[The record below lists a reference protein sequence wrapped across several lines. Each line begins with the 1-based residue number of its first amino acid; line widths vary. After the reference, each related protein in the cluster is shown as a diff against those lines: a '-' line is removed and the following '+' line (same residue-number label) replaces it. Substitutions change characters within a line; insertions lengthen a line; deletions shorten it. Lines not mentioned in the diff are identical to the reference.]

1 MAILK
6 QSNNMVV
13 TVKNNYDLQ
22 VGKKLEKIASK
33 LNVEAMKGNLV
44 LASNKKIVADGNK
57 QGDIENKLFN

>member
-6 QSNNMVV
+6 QSKNMIVN
-13 TVKNNYDLQ
+13 VKNDYNLQ

-44 LASNKKIVADGNK
+44 LASNKKIVSDGNK
-57 QGDIENKLFN
+57 S

>member
-6 QSNNMVV
+6 QSKNMTV

-22 VGKKLEKIASK
+22 VGQKLEKIASK
-33 LNVEAMKGNLV
+33 LNVEAMRGNLV

-57 QGDIENKLFN
+57 S